1 MSDKFKI
8 EINPTERGFLRA
20 DFEDHNGQACSIQE
34 SSLATEDCIWLG
46 QNEGT
51 HHHGHCL
58 ARMHL
63 TREMARALVPLLM
76 RFVNR
81 GTLAELSPEEQLS
94 NLQAALKESE
104 RLDIEEIQMLR
115 ARVAAL
121 EAERALPLAQSAI

>member
-1 MSDKFKI
+1 
-8 EINPTERGFLRA
+8 
-20 DFEDHNGQACSIQE
+20 
-34 SSLATEDCIWLG
+34 
-46 QNEGT
+46 
-51 HHHGHCL
+51 
-58 ARMHL
+58 MHL